1 MIRVSPLFLF
11 LITISCTAFSQTAS
25 VYGNIR
31 DELGRPLGSVS
42 IKISPGGK
50 GTISDEKGNFDFE
63 VTSEKKI
70 TVTFSHLGFDD
81 FVKEIS
87 LHPGQR
93 FPLYVVMNS
102 KQYII
107 DSITIE
113 DKDVRNEPSM
123 VKIDPKKFEALPS
136 ASGGVPSSGKGV

>member
-1 MIRVSPLFLF
+1 
-11 LITISCTAFSQTAS
+11 
-25 VYGNIR
+25 R
-31 DELGRPLGSVS
+31 DELGNPLGSVS

-50 GTISDEKGNFDFE
+50 GAISDEKGNFDFE
-63 VTSEKKI
+63 ILPDKKV

-87 LHPGQR
+87 LHTGQR

-102 KQYII
+102 KQYVI

-113 DKDVRNEPSM
+113 DKDLRNEPSI
-123 VKIDPKKFEALPS
+123 VKIDPKKFDALPS
-136 ASGGVPSSGKGV
+136 ASG